1 MPQQKKS
8 ESNDAAEGDTRIES
22 LSAQFQQFLARD
34 SVRDKE
40 MQELRQIMTFL
51 SEQKQNIVISSR
63 KKESPD
69 KLIAPHS
76 PPSSEKSV
84 ILAYAP
90 PPFNRTLKELV
101 SP

>member
-8 ESNDAAEGDTRIES
+8 ESNDVAEGDIRMES
-22 LSAQFQQFLARD
+22 LSAQLQQILARD
-34 SVRDKE
+34 AVRDKE

-51 SEQKQNIVISSR
+51 LEQKQDTVIPSP
-63 KKESPD
+63 KKESPE
-69 KLIAPHS
+69 KLIAPHT
-76 PPSSEKSV
+76 PLSSEKSV
-84 ILAYAP
+84 ILANAP